1 LRLAGAGGWWYHG
14 APVVRSV
21 TMKRNVLISAL
32 ALALVPALLAAE
44 DKVTVY
50 KTTSEDGVN
59 VYSQTELEGS
69 QAREVA
75 GDTGGAPVDVAC
87 HTARANYGLVSSDK
101 RLQRDKDGDGV
112 MEEYTPEERAAETDI
127 ARRQMQAYCGEQP
140 GS

>member
-1 LRLAGAGGWWYHG
+1 
-14 APVVRSV
+14 
-21 TMKRNVLISAL
+21 MKRNVLISAL

-75 GDTGGAPVDVAC
+75 GDTGGAPVEGEQAPAKSPVELAC
-87 HTARANYGLVSSDK
+87 EKARANYELLSSDK